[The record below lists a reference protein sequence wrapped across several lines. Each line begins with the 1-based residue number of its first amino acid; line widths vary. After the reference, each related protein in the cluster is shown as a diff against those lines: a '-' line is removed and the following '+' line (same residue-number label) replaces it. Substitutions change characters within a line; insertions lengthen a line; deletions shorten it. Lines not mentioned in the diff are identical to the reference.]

1 MRPRVRTMILAGV
14 VALGG
19 LLGAG
24 VGKVKAQAVVNPPG
38 GGVYPGSGYA
48 PVYRAY
54 PVRWRYGYGSPGV
67 YGRRVYRSHYR
78 SHYAR
83 PRYGYRRW

>member
-1 MRPRVRTMILAGV
+1 MRPRMRAMILAGV

-24 VGKVKAQAVVNPPG
+24 AGEVKAQVVVNPPG
-38 GGVYPGSGYA
+38 GGVYPGSA

-54 PVRWRYGYGSPGV
+54 PVWRRYVYGRPGF
-67 YGRRVYRSHYR
+67 YGRRVYRSYYR

-83 PRYGYRRW
+83 PRYGSRRW